1 MELILLTFLMLAFI
15 GLGLTVFLGIR
26 SFKKRIS
33 WIKSFIFI
41 ALYGIFCIGI
51 LVFLIERRAPKLIK
65 RIPVIRTIEAKQSCD
80 CTWSSLSLEKDDFSA
95 KHKPAAQRISN
106 QMYIR
111 NEALRQKWIKQGR
124 LVPVEEMEGF
134 GISKLDFST
143 AHLTPLAKKRLYE
156 LGKRFRAS
164 IQNPDEKMSYFMVS
178 SITRSQLQQTQI
190 CERYPTACTKDHSP
204 HSYGVAF
211 DIYRL
216 HSRYKNCNV
225 GMKALENVLQ
235 EMQEEG
241 KILLCTESKCIHV
254 TVCG

>member
-1 MELILLTFLMLAFI
+1 
-15 GLGLTVFLGIR
+15 
-26 SFKKRIS
+26 
-33 WIKSFIFI
+33 
-41 ALYGIFCIGI
+41 
-51 LVFLIERRAPKLIK
+51 
-65 RIPVIRTIEAKQSCD
+65 
-80 CTWSSLSLEKDDFSA
+80 
-95 KHKPAAQRISN
+95 
-106 QMYIR
+106 
-111 NEALRQKWIKQGR
+111 
-124 LVPVEEMEGF
+124 VEEMEGF

-178 SITRSQLQQTQI
+178 SITRSQVQQTQI
-190 CERYPTACTKDHSP
+190 CERYPNACTKDHSP

-216 HSRYKNCNV
+216 HSRNKNCNV
-225 GMKALENVLQ
+225 GMKALEKVLQ
-235 EMQEEG
+235 EMQKEG